1 MHYLCAK
8 MRVLQRTNCHE
19 CYIES
24 QKSKKENGNPY
35 IIAVD
40 LNINRIIRLL
50 KRLKSYDANLVPR
63 ICCLPFQKKTIYKL
77 LKFYDMQKT
86 RILTID
92 NESVMN
98 IFAEIRTNCCKK
110 EAYITMEGKNVD
122 ANIQK
127 SERKDNEEN
136 RITPLRF
143 HHLPRGVVGCY

>member
-1 MHYLCAK
+1 MFQMKILTSSRYRERLAEALGCTIE
-8 MRVLQRTNCHE
+8 RTPDGPVCDG
-19 CYIES
+19 I
-24 QKSKKENGNPY
+24 KNGNPY

-127 SERKDNEEN
+127 SERKDNEE
-136 RITPLRF
+136 IEIDEDLESD
-143 HHLPRGVVGCY
+143 